1 MTTCVST
8 QILWDADNAK
18 MSGELRQRTL
28 RFCEEAQPCPLIS
41 AEERILQVSS
51 QRDLTSAPHS
61 TAPVAQAS
69 FTAILTRRSIRGP
82 ARAAGKAGCTSIEY
96 SSRLRVVIDG
106 ARPPPWRRVGS
117 PG

>member
-61 TAPVAQAS
+61 TAPLLRPHSRPHSPAGPFVGQHALQERQ
-69 FTAILTRRSIRGP
+69 TAPRSSAP
-82 ARAAGKAGCTSIEY
+82 AA
-96 SSRLRVVIDG
+96 
-106 ARPPPWRRVGS
+106 
-117 PG
+117 